1 MEFFGIGA
9 WEILLIGLIALTI
22 FGPKQLILLARKAGE
37 LTRKFQL
44 MWLENMKVLED
55 EVRAIENEVTDV
67 KKEFEN
73 VGAEL
78 QTEANQIGSQ
88 MQENAAQINQ
98 TVAENTAIP
107 SDAATAPQVDH
118 PASPESSATPN
129 APAPASPA
137 IDGGTAQTSPMPARY
152 PAWTESQ
159 KQ

>member
-22 FGPKQLILLARKAGE
+22 FGPKQLILMARKAGGY
-37 LTRKFQL
+37 TRKFQL
-44 MWLENMKVLED
+44 MWQENMKVLED

-78 QTEANQIGSQ
+78 QKETNQIGSQ
-88 MQENAAQINQ
+88 MQENVTQINQ
-98 TVAENTAIP
+98 TVTENTTTP
-107 SDAATAPQVDH
+107 SDAATAPQVDQ
-118 PASPESSATPN
+118 PASPESSATPDT
-129 APAPASPA
+129 PAPASLAIGGDTPQNSPTPA
-137 IDGGTAQTSPMPARY
+137 HY
-152 PAWTESQ
+152 PAWTESP

>member
-9 WEILLIGLIALTI
+9 WEILLIGLIALMI

-37 LTRKFQL
+37 LTRKFQS

-78 QTEANQIGSQ
+78 QTETNQIGAQ

-107 SDAATAPQVDH
+107 SDAATAPEVDQ
-118 PASPESSATPN
+118 PASPESPATPETP
-129 APAPASPA
+129 APAPA
-137 IDGGTAQTSPMPARY
+137 DGDTAHY
-152 PAWTESQ
+152 PAWTESP

>member
-78 QTEANQIGSQ
+78 QKETNQIGSQ
-88 MQENAAQINQ
+88 MQENVAQINQ
-98 TVAENTAIP
+98 TVAENTTPP
-107 SDAATAPQVDH
+107 SDAATAPQADQ
-118 PASPESSATPN
+118 PASPELSATPES
-129 APAPASPA
+129 PAPARD
-137 IDGGTAQTSPMPARY
+137 DGIPVQNPPVSY
-152 PAWTESQ
+152 PAWTESP

>member
-37 LTRKFQL
+37 YTRKFQL

-67 KKEFEN
+67 KKELEN
-73 VGAEL
+73 VGTDL
-78 QTEANQIGSQ
+78 QKETNQIGSQ
-88 MQENAAQINQ
+88 MQENVAQINQ
-98 TVAENTAIP
+98 TVAENTATP
-107 SDAATAPQVDH
+107 SDAATTPPADQ
-118 PASPESSATPN
+118 PASPESSATPSAI
-129 APAPASPA
+129 APTPT
-137 IDGGTAQTSPMPARY
+137 DGDTTQNSAMPTHY
-152 PAWTESQ
+152 PAWTESP